1 MAFAICRPRHPGSPI
16 GPRTPAS
23 PAASNP
29 NRGRR
34 LPLAALPDSN
44 WTSLVESEVNFAVTA
59 APRIDDYP
67 RRRSQKSVAAFS
79 DFECRFSGPG
89 TPKIPTGLKL
99 GLTGKRVNTERN
111 LRRTVLR
118 NGLIVLTERMDHL
131 RSVAMGVWI
140 KSGSRCEPAETN
152 GISHFVEHMLFK
164 GTRSRSA
171 QLIAREMDSIGGNL
185 DAFTGKETICFNV
198 KSLADHVPIALDI
211 LSDLV
216 LNPVFASPDIER
228 ERGVILEEIKID
240 EDNPDVLVHELFT
253 QSFWKGH
260 PLGKPILGTTE
271 TVGRLAQNH
280 LFDYHAG
287 RFHAGNM
294 IFSAAGNLDHDH
306 FVDAVSGKFSALAG
320 GEAPAELPAPAA
332 SARIILRNKKALE
345 QVQICLG
352 VPAPPITDEN
362 RYVALVLNTVLGGGM
377 SSRLFQ
383 TIREE
388 RGMAYSIY
396 SDLSPYRDTGT
407 LCVYAGTAASKALEV
422 VDLILA
428 EFRNLKEVELPEDE
442 LTRAKDQLKGN
453 ILLGLESSNSRMANL
468 ARQEMYFRQFFT
480 VDEVIARIDQV
491 DAAQVQAMAHRLFD
505 PARIAVTLLGRLDGV
520 KLNRTRLEC

>member
-1 MAFAICRPRHPGSPI
+1 M
-16 GPRTPAS
+16 TLMM
-23 PAASNP
+23 N
-29 NRGRR
+29 N
-34 LPLAALPDSN
+34 
-44 WTSLVESEVNFAVTA
+44 
-59 APRIDDYP
+59 
-67 RRRSQKSVAAFS
+67 
-79 DFECRFSGPG
+79 
-89 TPKIPTGLKL
+89 
-99 GLTGKRVNTERN
+99 ERN
-111 LRRTVLR
+111 IRRTVLP

-140 KSGSRCEPAETN
+140 KSGSRCEPAEIN

-171 QLIAREMDSIGGNL
+171 QAIAREMDSIGGNL

-216 LNPVFASPDIER
+216 LNPVFAASDIER

-253 QSFWKGH
+253 QSFWKDH
-260 PLGKPILGTTE
+260 PLGWPILGTTR
-271 TVGRLAQNH
+271 TVARLDQDK
-280 LFDYHAG
+280 LFNYHND

-294 IFSAAGNLDHDH
+294 IFSAAGNLDHDK
-306 FVDAVSGKFSALAG
+306 FTESISSRFSNFTSGTALNELA
-320 GEAPAELPAPAA
+320 APEA
-332 SARIILRNKKALE
+332 SARIVLRNKKSLE

-362 RYVALVLNTVLGGGM
+362 RYATLILNTILGGGM

-388 RGMAYSIY
+388 RGLAYSIY

-407 LCVYAGTAASKALEV
+407 LCVYAGTSSANALQV

-428 EFRNLKEVELPEDE
+428 EFTRLKQEPLAEEELK
-442 LTRAKDQLKGN
+442 RAKDQVRGN
-453 ILLGLESSNSRMANL
+453 ILLGLESSNARMANL
-468 ARQEMYFRQFFT
+468 ARQEMYFKHFYS
-480 VDEVIARIDQV
+480 VDEVIARIDLVQ
-491 DAAQVQAMAHRLFD
+491 AAQVQAMAQRLFVSD
-505 PARIAVTLLGRLDGV
+505 HIAVTLLGRLDGI
-520 KLNRTRLEC
+520 KLDRDRLVC